1 MKTEI
6 WRVYQVPLAAPNS
19 TSDRS
24 HDLILIGFNPST
36 KKKLHEY
43 GPFESEGDVASFC
56 REHTITPPAG
66 FRFK

>member
-19 TSDRS
+19 TGDHS
-24 HDLILIGFNPST
+24 HDLILAGFNPST

-43 GPFESEGDVASFC
+43 GPFESEDEVTSFC
-56 REHTITPPAG
+56 REHTIPLPAG
-66 FRFK
+66 FRFE